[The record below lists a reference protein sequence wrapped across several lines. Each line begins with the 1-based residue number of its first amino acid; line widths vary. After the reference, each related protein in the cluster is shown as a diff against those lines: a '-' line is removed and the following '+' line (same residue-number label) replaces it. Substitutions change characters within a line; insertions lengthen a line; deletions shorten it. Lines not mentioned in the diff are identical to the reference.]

1 MTYSLPQKISFL
13 TGEFKALALG
23 HWAMLRQEMTG
34 KANLTRRQVILM
46 TAGALTAL
54 TAILLVLAALTLLL
68 SQILVSA
75 AGWQP
80 LIAGGTS
87 ALIIAAIFAVTG
99 WLVFRSGE
107 ARLKA
112 EGLRPSQTIQSLQ
125 SAAAALTNQ
134 PYIPTP
140 PPPTPMKTREDLNDA
155 LHQTAESVET
165 QARRA
170 ARAVHDTASTLGS
183 KLDPGPLFASAL
195 AWVDAVLTPHNR
207 ALAGQAMATVASLPR
222 RHPLFSAALALGG
235 IYLMRNRDHS
245 VRRTV
250 EDYLSEAGGYADDLR
265 RTAAKGYKATAE
277 AGRDIRGSVYEGAH
291 RFAESGRQAAD
302 QFGTAA
308 THTAE
313 RVRGAYEEARSSMA
327 DGVEQISETAH
338 QLRKD
343 AEAGYRKA
351 REFAKEE
358 PALAIAGGV
367 ALAIGA
373 LLLVKSS
380 RR

>member
-1 MTYSLPQKISFL
+1 MSFSLPQQIRSL
-13 TGEFKALALG
+13 AGELKSLALG
-23 HWAMLRQEMTG
+23 HWTMLRQEMTG
-34 KANLTRRQVILM
+34 KANLTRREVILM
-46 TAGALTAL
+46 SAGALTAL
-54 TAILLVLAALTLLL
+54 TAILLVLAGLTLLL
-68 SQILVSA
+68 SQLLVSQ
-75 AGWQP
+75 AGWEP
-80 LIAGGTS
+80 LTAGGTAS
-87 ALIIAAIFAVTG
+87 LIIAAIFALSG
-99 WLVFRSGE
+99 WLVFRSSG

-112 EGLRPSQTIQSLQ
+112 EGLRPSQTIQSIR

-140 PPPTPMKTREDLNDA
+140 PPTPMKTREDLNDA
-155 LHQTAESVET
+155 LHHTAESVEY

-170 ARAVHDTASTLGS
+170 ARAVHETASSLSS
-183 KLDPGPLFASAL
+183 KFDPGPFFASAL
-195 AWVDAVLTPHNR
+195 AWVDAVMTPQNR
-207 ALAGQAMATVASLPR
+207 ALAGKALTTVAALPR
-222 RHPLFSAALALGG
+222 RHPLVAAALALGG

-245 VRRTV
+245 IRHTV
-250 EDYLSEAGGYADDLR
+250 EDYVSDAGGYADDLR
-265 RTAAKGYKATAE
+265 RTAAKGFKATAE
-277 AGRDIRGSVYEGAH
+277 AGRDIRGSVYDSAH
-291 RFAESGRQAAD
+291 RFAETGRHAAG

-308 THTAE
+308 TQTAE
-313 RVRGAYEEARSSMA
+313 RVRGAYEEARTSVAEGVDHMA
-327 DGVEQISETAH
+327 ETAA
-338 QLRKD
+338 QLRKE